1 MIQEKVFLIT
11 SGAYVNSELASDF
24 GLLPTSFL
32 PVGHKRL
39 FEIQLELIKGF
50 KGEKHI
56 SIPNDYE
63 LLDRDLKILSK
74 HSVHIFKSNSKISL
88 KDSILE
94 FLNSKNL
101 DCIEEFYIL
110 HGDTLYSKLDFATDL
125 MYCNFTNMFYK
136 WGNLQ
141 EIIEPCD
148 SIFGGSIVS
157 GFFSFKD
164 VGSFKLALEN
174 NIDFVSSLKGYNTEI
189 PFNLKLGD
197 NWLDFGHSNLYYKSK
212 VKLNVTRYFNK
223 TEAKLNYI
231 LKSSADKQKII
242 NEFNWFNNFP
252 NKISYYSPRVWDLD
266 CDNASYKIEFIGAPT
281 LQEKWVFG
289 NLSDKF
295 FSEIIKDIFYLI
307 NKMYTHEYECDLESK
322 KSILKKLY
330 IEKTEH
336 RLSDFISD
344 SKFNPDINI
353 IINDVKY
360 PTLNEFKNEIFL
372 KLNDRIDNI
381 TKSGLNLMHGD
392 LCFSNVL
399 LDNRSNSIKIIDPR
413 GSFGEG
419 KFNGN
424 GNGNLGD
431 YGYDIAKFGHSLIG
445 NYDFIVTGFYNLDF
459 DLTKYIFNFSIEKPV
474 SNELKKLY
482 YHKVNDSGLSPN
494 FVKSAIT
501 NLFLSMLPLH
511 KEDKKRQLAFLIN
524 AYKFY
529 YDL

>member
-1 MIQEKVFLIT
+1 MILEKVFLIT

-39 FEIQLELIKGF
+39 FELQLELIKGF
-50 KGEKHI
+50 NGEKHI
-56 SIPNDYE
+56 SIPENYE

-74 HSVHIFKSNSKISL
+74 HSVQIFKSNSKISL

-94 FLNSKNL
+94 FLNNQKLQSI
-101 DCIEEFYIL
+101 CEFYIL
-110 HGDTLYSKLDFATDL
+110 HGDTLYSKLDYSKDL

-141 EIIEPCD
+141 EIIETYD
-148 SIFGGSIVS
+148 SKFKDSIVS
-157 GFFSFKD
+157 GYFSFKD
-164 VGSFKLALEN
+164 IGSIKLALEN
-174 NIDFVSSLKGYNTEI
+174 STDFVSALKRYNNDN
-189 PFNLKLGD
+189 PLNLTIGD

-231 LKSSADKQKII
+231 LKSSADKHKII
-242 NEFNWFNNFP
+242 NEFNWFNNLP
-252 NKISYYSPRVWDLD
+252 NELAYYSPRVWDLD

-289 NLSDKF
+289 NLPDNF
-295 FSEIIKDIFYLI
+295 FLDTIKDIFNLI
-307 NKMYTHEYECDLESK
+307 NKMRSHEYECALESK

-336 RLSDFISD
+336 RLSDFISY

-353 IINDVKY
+353 TINDDKY
-360 PTLNEFKNEIFL
+360 PTLNEFKNEIFSE
-372 KLNDRIDNI
+372 LNNRIDNI
-381 TKSGLNLMHGD
+381 TKSGLDIMHGD
-392 LCFSNVL
+392 LCFSNIL

-413 GSFGEG
+413 GSLV
-419 KFNGN
+419 NNDLSGN
-424 GNGNLGD
+424 NMGD
-431 YGYDIAKFGHSLIG
+431 YAYDVLKMGHSLIG
-445 NYDFIVTGFYNLDF
+445 NYDFIVTGFY
-459 DLTKYIFNFSIEKPV
+459 DLECDLNHYIFDFKLAKHVSHELSSNFYDNAEK
-474 SNELKKLY
+474 L
-482 YHKVNDSGLSPN
+482 GLNKS
-494 FVKSAIT
+494 FVKSGIT

-511 KEDKKRQLAFLIN
+511 KESKERQFAFLIN

-529 YDL
+529 YN

>member
-56 SIPNDYE
+56 SIPNNYE

-74 HSVHIFKSNSKISL
+74 HSVHIFKSNPKISL

-94 FLNSKNL
+94 FLNNKNL
-101 DCIEEFYIL
+101 DCIKEFYIL
-110 HGDTLYSKLDFATDL
+110 HGDTLYSKLDFAADL
-125 MYCNFTNMFYK
+125 IYCNFTNMFYK

-141 EIIEPCD
+141 DIINPYD
-148 SIFGGSIVS
+148 PKFKDSIVS
-157 GFFSFKD
+157 GYFSFKNIRL
-164 VGSFKLALEN
+164 FKLALEN
-174 NIDFVSSLKGYNTEI
+174 NTDFVSSLNKYNNDN
-189 PFNLKLGD
+189 PFNLKLGN

-231 LKSSADKQKII
+231 LKSSTDKKKII
-242 NEFNWFNNFP
+242 NEFNWFNSFP
-252 NKISYYSPRVWDLD
+252 NELSYYSPRVWDLD
-266 CDNASYKIEFIGAPT
+266 CDDASYKIEFIGAPT

-289 NLSDKF
+289 NLPDEF
-295 FSEIIKDIFYLI
+295 FSETIKDLFNLI
-307 NKMYTHEYECDLESK
+307 NKMHSHKYECDLETKISV
-322 KSILKKLY
+322 LKKIY

-336 RLSDFISD
+336 RLSDFISE

-381 TKSGLNLMHGD
+381 TKCGLDLMHGD
-392 LCFSNVL
+392 LCFSNIL

-413 GSFGEG
+413 GSLGNLDL
-419 KFNGN
+419 NGN
-424 GNGNLGD
+424 NNMGD
-431 YGYDIAKFGHSLIG
+431 YGYDVAKLGHSLIG
-445 NYDFIVTGFYNLDF
+445 NYDFIVTGFY
-459 DLTKYIFNFSIEKPV
+459 DLKCDLNHYIFDFKLDEHV
-474 SNELKKLY
+474 SDDLFIIFYDHAKNL
-482 YHKVNDSGLSPN
+482 GLSKG
-494 FVKSAIT
+494 FVKAAIT

-511 KEDKKRQLAFLIN
+511 KESIERQYAFLVN

-529 YDL
+529 YN

>member
-56 SIPNDYE
+56 SIPKDYE

-88 KDSILE
+88 RDSILE

-110 HGDTLYSKLDFATDL
+110 HGDTLYSKLDFAADF

-141 EIIEPCD
+141 DIINPYD
-148 SIFGGSIVS
+148 SKFEDSIVS
-157 GFFSFKD
+157 GYFSFNNII
-164 VGSFKLALEN
+164 SFKSALEN
-174 NIDFVSSLKGYNTEI
+174 NIDFVSSLKAYNNVN

-231 LKSSADKQKII
+231 LKSSTDKQKII
-242 NEFNWFNNFP
+242 NEFNWFNNLP
-252 NKISYYSPRVWDLD
+252 NEISYYSPRVWDLD
-266 CDNASYKIEFIGAPT
+266 SDNASYKIEFIGAPT

-289 NLSDKF
+289 NLPDKF
-295 FSEIIKDIFYLI
+295 FSETIKNLFNLI
-307 NKMYTHEYECDLESK
+307 NKMHSHEYECDLESK
-322 KSILKKLY
+322 KSILKKIY

-336 RLSDFISD
+336 RLSDFIFE

-381 TKSGLNLMHGD
+381 TKSGLDLMHGD
-392 LCFSNVL
+392 LCFSNIL

-413 GSFGEG
+413 GSL
-419 KFNGN
+419 
-424 GNGNLGD
+424 GNLDLRGNNNRGD
-431 YGYDIAKFGHSLIG
+431 YGYDVAKLGHSLIG
-445 NYDFIVTGFYNLDF
+445 NYDFIVTGFYDLKCDF
-459 DLTKYIFNFSIEKPV
+459 NHYIFDFKLAKHVSDDLITNFYDHAEK
-474 SNELKKLY
+474 L
-482 YHKVNDSGLSPN
+482 GLSKS
-494 FVKSAIT
+494 FVKSGIT

-511 KEDKKRQLAFLIN
+511 KESIERQYAFLIN

-529 YDL
+529 YN